1 MSASTVRLVDS
12 DAEGGSQAVK
22 AQQRLRELI
31 LAGDLPA
38 GARIAELA
46 LVDRLGMSRT
56 PIRAALMHLKQEGL
70 LEPLSGGGY
79 AVRTFSEREVADA
92 IELRGTLEGLAARLA
107 AERGVRPGLL
117 AQARECLAQIDL
129 VLRDSALDDETFSAY
144 VELNGQ
150 FHKQLSEMADSAVLA
165 REIERAASLPFASA
179 SGFVGVEIHN
189 AQARDNLV
197 VAQHQHRQ
205 VLDAIERREAG
216 RAEAIGI
223 GAWFSQHGLQPRA
236 VLSSQWCRCQ
246 DTARLAFGRY
256 EDWPALN
263 STFSTQDQQAP
274 QLQMLRRRLRQLP
287 SGALEVWVTHQV
299 IMTGLTGAYP
309 AMGEGFLV
317 DAGGTLRARGLMRSG
332 S

>member
-1 MSASTVRLVDS
+1 MPATPVRFS
-12 DAEGGSQAVK
+12 EPEAAEEGSSQAVK

-46 LVDRLGMSRT
+46 LVERLGMSRT

-70 LEPLSGGGY
+70 LASLPGGGY

-107 AERGVRPGLL
+107 AERGVRSGLL

-216 RAEAIGI
+216 RAEAIMREHSRIARQNMQVEI
-223 GAWFSQHGLQPRA
+223 GRA
-236 VLSSQWCRCQ
+236 SCRERVSS
-246 DTARLAFGRY
+246 
-256 EDWPALN
+256 P
-263 STFSTQDQQAP
+263 
-274 QLQMLRRRLRQLP
+274 
-287 SGALEVWVTHQV
+287 V
-299 IMTGLTGAYP
+299 
-309 AMGEGFLV
+309 
-317 DAGGTLRARGLMRSG
+317 
-332 S
+332 